1 MATEATRPVRVLIVD
16 DNEKYR
22 RVARLVVDSTP
33 GFEVAGVAASG
44 EDAVAVAAELQP
56 DLLLLDVRMDGIGG
70 IEAARRITAAGT
82 AGVVVLI
89 SAWADVDLPE
99 RVGVCGAS
107 ATVHK
112 RELGPDKLVALWD
125 QHGHVASAR

>member
-1 MATEATRPVRVLIVD
+1 MRVLIAD

-22 RVARLVVDSTP
+22 CVARLVVDSTP
-33 GFEVAGVAASG
+33 GFEVAGLATSG

-82 AGVVVLI
+82 ARVVVLI

-99 RVGVCGAS
+99 RVGACGAA

-112 RELGPDKLVALWD
+112 RELGPEKLASLWD
-125 QHGHVASAR
+125 QYGV